1 MAAWPRRLKGQ
12 EPPILALIQTQVD
25 SNLEWY
31 HWSWPGLGAFPRP
44 QHSYVIKVATSSITR
59 GESSQWA
66 NRGSPGPYVLR
77 YDFAGWVVSAPR
89 GARYQPGDEVY
100 GFTSINTVGRF
111 GNACTYTRAS
121 LEEVCEKPRNISFPE
136 AATIPLSAVTAFQ
149 ALFRTGTDISGCS
162 DGILALPGDGCLEPP
177 RPELLENRSHPN
189 SGCRDDACQ
198 NAACRNATR
207 TILVVGAGGAVGTMV
222 VQLARLAGVRTIV
235 GICNEQQ
242 KRYVQ
247 YTLGATLAVAYHEKG
262 HMEKYK
268 YGPLPLCYDYFF
280 DAVIDCVGGEALH
293 LVAGRY
299 VKEGGRL
306 LSIAEGPRR
315 KDMAIPLFQILN
327 PSGPVRAPLDAY
339 TLWKPATKLIRVASR
354 VTVRRMTVKPNFE
367 DLKAVT
373 RMVSGGYLRPTF
385 SKDNIL
391 FESLS
396 DSDWE
401 TEDEDE
407 DTKDEDEDEPSVDE
421 DTKDKDTNE
430 PKLGKMVVRVSNS
443 RPTVD
448 LIEKLR
454 RYGRVTT
461 VPETPFNRPRL
472 FTKEEILA
480 MPKVL
485 RPPPALS
492 ATESNLFNPWKR
504 FTPPDGARP
513 RPKQRKRQG
522 QSNLPVATT
531 STPLL
536 QHKTRWVLPKPLL
549 ESSPIEGRG
558 DIRPIRRELSPSGR
572 PSDKSRGGL
581 PGNSSISR
589 PCSPIQDERGKSYTS
604 YTVRSPS
611 PLGPPGKETE
621 GGRQPLPD
629 EKPAKDRDDRPLRKD
644 IAARKLTAPPHPL
657 AYFNPAALPGPAAFT
672 DPTTLS
678 NRRARGPRCPVL
690 SEANIRVR
698 LTENAEGGM
707 EYMPV
712 KKRVLPPLPPQN

>member
-136 AATIPLSAVTAFQ
+136 ATTIPLSAVTAFQ
-149 ALFRTGTDISGCS
+149 ALFRT
-162 DGILALPGDGCLEPP
+162 
-177 RPELLENRSHPN
+177 ELLENRSHPN

-222 VQLARLAGVRTIV
+222 IQLARLAGVRSIV

-327 PSGPVRAPLDAY
+327 PSGP
-339 TLWKPATKLIRVASR
+339 
-354 VTVRRMTVKPNFE
+354 

-373 RMVSGGYLRPTF
+373 RMVSGGYLRPT
-385 SKDNIL
+385 
-391 FESLS
+391 
-396 DSDWE
+396 
-401 TEDEDE
+401 
-407 DTKDEDEDEPSVDE
+407 
-421 DTKDKDTNE
+421 
-430 PKLGKMVVRVSNS
+430 
-443 RPTVD
+443 
-448 LIEKLR
+448 
-454 RYGRVTT
+454 
-461 VPETPFNRPRL
+461 
-472 FTKEEILA
+472 
-480 MPKVL
+480 
-485 RPPPALS
+485 
-492 ATESNLFNPWKR
+492 
-504 FTPPDGARP
+504 
-513 RPKQRKRQG
+513 
-522 QSNLPVATT
+522 
-531 STPLL
+531 
-536 QHKTRWVLPKPLL
+536 
-549 ESSPIEGRG
+549 
-558 DIRPIRRELSPSGR
+558 
-572 PSDKSRGGL
+572 
-581 PGNSSISR
+581 
-589 PCSPIQDERGKSYTS
+589 
-604 YTVRSPS
+604 
-611 PLGPPGKETE
+611 
-621 GGRQPLPD
+621 
-629 EKPAKDRDDRPLRKD
+629 
-644 IAARKLTAPPHPL
+644 
-657 AYFNPAALPGPAAFT
+657 
-672 DPTTLS
+672 
-678 NRRARGPRCPVL
+678 
-690 SEANIRVR
+690 
-698 LTENAEGGM
+698 
-707 EYMPV
+707 
-712 KKRVLPPLPPQN
+712 